1 MKKARFPFEG
11 IEESNTRSDTLSDAA
26 LALQC
31 FYVIKNQETRIFI
44 NL

>member
-1 MKKARFPFEG
+1 MRKATLPLRGDEG
-11 IEESNTRSDTLSDAA
+11 ANTRSDTLSDAA